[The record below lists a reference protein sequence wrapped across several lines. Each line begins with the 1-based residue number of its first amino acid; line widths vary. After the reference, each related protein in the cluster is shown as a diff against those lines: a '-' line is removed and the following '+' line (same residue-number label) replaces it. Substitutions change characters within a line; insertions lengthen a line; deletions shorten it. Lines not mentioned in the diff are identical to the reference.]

1 MNIFDYNVVIFCEK
15 FKYILKKNNDVKN
28 IDREYEINN
37 IDEEF
42 VNSFNYIKYDN
53 VLSDDIYLKNRWE

>member
-15 FKYILKKNNDVKN
+15 FKYILKKNDVKN

-37 IDEEF
+37 IDEKF
-42 VNSFNYIKYDN
+42 VNSFNFIKYDN